1 MLSPIVHIGI
11 DVCKP
16 HLDIYFQN
24 QHLQIPNTMAAIKRW
39 FKKLPARIQL
49 ICESS
54 GGYETT
60 LLELAH
66 QAGYP
71 IVRLNARQVRDFAK
85 AQGRL
90 AKTDRI
96 DAKLLAD
103 FGETF
108 EPQPMGLPDPVQ
120 EELSR
125 LVRHRQHL
133 QMQITQNNNL
143 AETIR
148 DKKLLALI
156 GQTVR
161 FLKKQV
167 KELEAIMASNIKNS
181 KELLEKAKR
190 LEQVDGLGTIT
201 ATTLL
206 ALMPELGTLS
216 DNQAA
221 ALAGVAPFNRDSGQY
236 RGQRHIH
243 GGRHRVRSCLYM
255 AALVASR
262 YNPILKALYQRLV
275 AKGKAKKLALTVLM
289 RKLIILANKLL
300 KDPQFTLAS

>member
-1 MLSPIVHIGI
+1 MLSPNVHIGI
-11 DVCKP
+11 DVSKP
-16 HLDIYFQN
+16 HLDIYDRN
-24 QHLQIPNTMAAIKRW
+24 QHLQIPNTPAAIRRW
-39 FKKLPARIQL
+39 LKKLPAGVHL

-54 GGYETT
+54 GGYEAR

-66 QAGYP
+66 GAGCP
-71 IVRLNARQVRDFAK
+71 VVRVNARQVRDFAK

-103 FGETF
+103 YGDTF
-108 EPQPMGLPDPVQ
+108 KPEPMRLPDPIQQ
-120 EELSR
+120 EISA
-125 LVRHRQHL
+125 LVKHRQHL
-133 QMQITQNNNL
+133 QAQIIQNNNL
-143 AETIR
+143 AETIN
-148 DKKLLALI
+148 DKKLLALVAR
-156 GQTVR
+156 TVR
-161 FLKKQV
+161 FLQKQV
-167 KELEAIMASNIKNS
+167 KELEAIMASKIKHS
-181 KELLEKAKR
+181 KELLQKAGR
-190 LEQVDGLGTIT
+190 LEQVRGLGTVT

-262 YNPILKALYQRLV
+262 HNPILKALYQRLV
-275 AKGKAKKLALTVLM
+275 AKGKPKKLALTVLM

-300 KDPQFTLAS
+300 KNPDFALAS